1 MCSHRLRIQLI
12 FASLVLAS
20 GPIYA
25 QQKSAQGSVAYENIT
40 AKPIPVEQG
49 PKTILGQDFKYP
61 AGTPLIKAFDILIPP
76 GKQTSLHSHAIP
88 LYAYIVSGEL
98 EVDYGSKGKRT
109 FKAGTSYIEAINWC
123 HIGKSM
129 GGKPVRIIGVYLGQ
143 ENPDQIA
150 PTDCKKAD

>member
-1 MCSHRLRIQLI
+1 MHINRLRIQLL
-12 FASLVLAS
+12 FASFVLVS

-25 QQKSAQGSVAYENIT
+25 QQKSAPGSVAYENIT
-40 AKPIPVEQG
+40 AKPIILEQG

-61 AGTPLIKAFDILIPP
+61 SGTPLIKAFDIVIPA

-88 LYAYIVSGEL
+88 LYAYIISGEL
-98 EVDYGSKGKRT
+98 EVDYGSKGKRI
-109 FKAGTSYIEAINWC
+109 FKAGSSYIEAINWC

-129 GGKPVRIIGVYLGQ
+129 GGKPVRLIGVYLAQ

-150 PTDCKKAD
+150 PIDCKKAD

>member
-1 MCSHRLRIQLI
+1 M
-12 FASLVLAS
+12 
-20 GPIYA
+20 
-25 QQKSAQGSVAYENIT
+25 
-40 AKPIPVEQG
+40 
-49 PKTILGQDFKYP
+49 
-61 AGTPLIKAFDILIPP
+61 IPP